1 MLEHVSPTH
10 RRERRARSRYAA
22 PWCAVLLIS
31 GCVVAGVA
39 PPVAAAQEEPQE
51 EAAEK
56 AMPEADPDPWQPLR
70 LLEGTWQ
77 GAIDGILGQGEG
89 RRRYEFILDGRY
101 LVSRHASVRLPQE
114 KSPEGDYHRDMAVFS
129 YDRGRGSIVQREFM
143 VEGYVIRSECQVEP
157 KRFVCTSED
166 VENGSGIRAR
176 LTVEIADRYRFQ
188 EVYELAF
195 PGREM
200 KLYFTIQ
207 WTRIPDLAD

>member
-1 MLEHVSPTH
+1 MLEHESLADPSA
-10 RRERRARSRYAA
+10 RRARSRYAA

-39 PPVAAAQEEPQE
+39 PPVAAEQEEPPH

-56 AMPEADPDPWQPLR
+56 AMPEADPWQPFR
-70 LLEGTWQ
+70 LLEGTWI

-114 KSPEGDYHRDMAVFS
+114 KSPEGDYHRDLAVFS

-143 VEGYVIRSECQVEP
+143 VEGYVVRSECQVEP

-176 LTVEIADRYRFQ
+176 LSVEIADRYRFQ

-200 KLYFTIQ
+200 KVYFTIQ
-207 WTRIPDLAD
+207 WTRIPDLED